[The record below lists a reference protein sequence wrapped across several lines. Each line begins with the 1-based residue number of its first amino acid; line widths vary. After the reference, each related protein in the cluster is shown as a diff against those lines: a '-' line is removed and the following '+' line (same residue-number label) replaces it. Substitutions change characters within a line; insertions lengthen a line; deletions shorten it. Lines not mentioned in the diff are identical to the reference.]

1 MKQHV
6 EVKLLNGMVAKRP
19 HENCKSEV
27 SIDSCGKFLALNLVE
42 VMSQRIK
49 ESSISPTEKVYCL
62 YPRCS
67 ALMSKSDVLQYAKNV
82 YVDVEESGARKC
94 MKCHNFFCIK
104 CKAPW
109 HLNMNC
115 YDYKRS
121 NPNAHRGDKNLKSLA
136 KSNRWRQCLECN
148 HMV

>member
-1 MKQHV
+1 
-6 EVKLLNGMVAKRP
+6 
-19 HENCKSEV
+19 
-27 SIDSCGKFLALNLVE
+27 
-42 VMSQRIK
+42 
-49 ESSISPTEKVYCL
+49 
-62 YPRCS
+62 
-67 ALMSKSDVLQYAKNV
+67 MSKSDVLQYAKNV
-82 YVDVEESGARKC
+82 YIDVEESGARKC

-148 HMV
+148 LMV